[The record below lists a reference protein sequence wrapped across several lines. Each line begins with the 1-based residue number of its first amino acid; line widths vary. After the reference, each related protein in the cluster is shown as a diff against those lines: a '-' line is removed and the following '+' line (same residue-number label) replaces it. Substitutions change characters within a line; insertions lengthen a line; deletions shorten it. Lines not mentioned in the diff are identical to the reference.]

1 MELTTYEK
9 IMLWIIAITEKVKE
23 YFLKFYP
30 KLALGFSILFTY
42 GIVGGLDRNRITAND
57 FHNIICVAVG
67 LTILTLIYFIVLLL
81 SKLKGE

>member
-9 IMLWIIAITEKVKE
+9 IMLWIMAITEKIKE
-23 YFLKFYP
+23 YFLRFYP
-30 KLALGFSILFTY
+30 KLALGFLILFTY
-42 GIVGGLDRNRITAND
+42 GTIGGLDRNKLTAND